1 MSKRLRD
8 IVKPWGISARVAD
21 VTARH
26 LVLDSRQ
33 ISHGD
38 VFVALRGHQRNGTDF
53 IKAAICQGA
62 CAVLVDGDRVH
73 VSSQWQVPV
82 VELTQLPE
90 QLGELAARFYQNS
103 AGAPVAVGVTGTNG
117 KTSVTHYMVQLLQ
130 AMNRSAGV
138 IGTLGYGDP
147 KALHELPN
155 TTPDALTVHRLLA
168 QLQQAG
174 DKAKEN
180 WVCMEVS
187 SHGLVQ
193 NRVGGVAF
201 QYAVFTNLSRDHLD
215 YHGSMEAYGEAK
227 SALFRWPTLVSA
239 TINADDQFGRE
250 LLADLSADAIA
261 YGIEDVAA
269 LRQYSNW
276 LGIEQLTPTATG
288 FDIELVS
295 SWGEAK
301 AHVPL
306 LGRFNLSNVLAALGP
321 LLAAGLPLPQLA
333 QALSALKP
341 VAGRM
346 ESFQQAD
353 HPVCIVDYAHTPD
366 ALAVALQA
374 ARYHCQGK
382 LWVVFGCGGDRDK
395 GKRPLMAKAAEQYAD
410 QVIVTADNPR
420 SEAQQDISAD
430 IINGFQ
436 DPAAVMTIEDRH
448 QAIQT
453 ALREANLDDLIVI
466 AGKGHEDYQLI
477 ADQRLNFSD
486 RAVVQSL
493 LEVTL

>member
-38 VFVALRGHQRNGTDF
+38 VFVALRGHQRNGADF
-53 IKAAICQGA
+53 INAAICQGA
-62 CAVLVDGDRVH
+62 CAVLVDGERVH
-73 VSSQWQVPV
+73 VNSQWQVPV

-90 QLGELAARFYQNS
+90 QLGELAARFYQN
-103 AGAPVAVGVTGTNG
+103 AIGAPVAVGVTGTNG

-130 AMNRSAGV
+130 ALKHRAGV

-147 KALHELPN
+147 QALHELPN

-168 QLQQAG
+168 QLKQSHCA
-174 DKAKEN
+174 EHPN

-201 QYAVFTNLSRDHLD
+201 EHAVFTNLSRDHLD
-215 YHGSMEAYGEAK
+215 YHGSMAAYGEAK
-227 SALFRWPTLVSA
+227 SALFHWPTLVSA
-239 TINADDQFGRE
+239 TINADDPFGRK
-250 LLADLSADAIA
+250 LLSEVSVDTIA
-261 YGIEDVAA
+261 YGIDDIAG
-269 LRQYSNW
+269 LRQYSKW
-276 LGIEQLTPTATG
+276 IGVEQLTPTATG
-288 FDIELVS
+288 FDICLAS
-295 SWGEAK
+295 SWGNAE

-306 LGRFNLSNVLAALGP
+306 LGRFNLSNLLAALGP
-321 LLAAGLPLPQLA
+321 LLAAGIPLAELITA
-333 QALSALKP
+333 FAELTP

-346 ESFQQAD
+346 ESFQQPE

-382 LWVVFGCGGDRDK
+382 LWLVFGCGGDRDK
-395 GKRPLMAKAAEQYAD
+395 GKRPLMAEAAEQYAD
-410 QVIVTADNPR
+410 HVIVTADNPR
-420 SEAQQDISAD
+420 SEAQQDICAD
-430 IINGFQ
+430 IMTGFQ
-436 DPAAVMTIEDRH
+436 TPAAVLVVDDRH

-453 ALREANLDDLIVI
+453 ALREANADDLIVI

-477 ADQRLNFSD
+477 AEQRLNFSD